1 MKNPVV
7 LTALAVATLAVSAA
21 FADSPPP
28 PRHHP
33 ICLDTSRIESM
44 SYPDNKT
51 IIFHMRGGPVRT
63 WRNDLGR
70 ECPGLAFE
78 RGIAWTIWGN
88 EVCENMQIFYV
99 LRRGTPC
106 GLGKFTPVETPP
118 RGH

>member
-1 MKNPVV
+1 
-7 LTALAVATLAVSAA
+7 
-21 FADSPPP
+21 
-28 PRHHP
+28 
-33 ICLDTSRIESM
+33 M

-51 IIFHMRGGPVRT
+51 IIFHMRGGPVKT
-63 WRNDLGR
+63 WRNDLQR

-106 GLGKFTPVETPP
+106 GLGKFTQVDPP
-118 RGH
+118 AAPAPAH